1 MQKWPQK
8 YEKKQGEKYDGE
20 KEQQL
25 KVGYKNGTV
34 NKTKI
39 TQVVISIQD
48 SIQTC
53 QTLLSIYIYIFKIK
67 YKTLDRKIIE

>member
-1 MQKWPQK
+1 M
-8 YEKKQGEKYDGE
+8 
-20 KEQQL
+20 
-25 KVGYKNGTV
+25 NGAV

-53 QTLLSIYIYIFKIK
+53 QTLLSFYIYIFKIK
-67 YKTLDRKIIE
+67 YKTLKMDRTITELWTRSYGMLLSRLF

>member
-1 MQKWPQK
+1 MG
-8 YEKKQGEKYDGE
+8 KKD
-20 KEQQL
+20 QQL
-25 KVGYKNGTV
+25 KVGYKNGAV

-53 QTLLSIYIYIFKIK
+53 QTVLSIYIYIFKIK
-67 YKTLDRKIIE
+67 YKTLKMDRTITE